1 MKKRGLTA
9 CLIFFSATLF
19 AGPPF
24 MTARENYL
32 EGLEALERYD
42 DYTAS
47 EYFHYAIEKNPYY
60 FEPYFGL
67 ARLLFLM
74 GQYEQALGF
83 AETAEKLN
91 TGHIDLL
98 TLKGRILVGLGR
110 FDEARALFEEVL
122 SRQSFNV
129 DARLGLADL
138 AVVAGTYDTALKSYE
153 SILKMVPNDKRALLS
168 MIVIYDSLGS
178 ENQARNYID
187 KCLSVF
193 PNDINVRLITAR
205 HYHRTGNNATAELHA
220 RIALDLKP
228 DFSDA
233 VVFLAELY
241 LDQGRTADAENV
253 LLPFLDYR
261 CDLFPIYYLLGEVN
275 RQKAD
280 FRKAADFYRQAQ
292 NLRYGDEVV
301 RIAYENLILADESLA
316 DLAPEAADWH
326 FSSATEYFRRN
337 YDRQGR
343 TEILRGLRLAPDSP
357 TGLKLLGE
365 SYKSDRLYGHYTE
378 LLKQLTALFPDDVA
392 LKDEAEIYN
401 NLLNGQV
408 AADWK
413 INQFSVVRTR
423 FPLAVYMTKKK
434 GNVFHYGLEQHL
446 LSYYESFLLG
456 DNDFFEIIDTAVV
469 DSFSQAFER
478 AKRSGAASFLLLN
491 PEENDRSIQLDCE
504 IYFAATGLRADTF
517 RITKIGNRR
526 FANSAEAL
534 SASLTAAKPVTGA
547 VVRYEFGKILIN
559 LGKLDGIK
567 SGDRLNIVRQG
578 YLTPG
583 KKGLELIYR
592 DSSVLGAVVADRVDD
607 CITECKV
614 EKRFFYDF
622 INEQDH
628 VVLIGEN
635 TPLPQNNEQIA
646 RDIYKEILKFD

>member
-9 CLIFFSATLF
+9 CLIFFSAALF

-24 MTARENYL
+24 TTARENYL
-32 EGLEALERYD
+32 KGLEALERYD

-60 FEPYFGL
+60 FEPHFGL
-67 ARLLFLM
+67 AKLLFLM
-74 GQYEQALGF
+74 GQYEQALEF

-91 TGHIDLL
+91 TGHVDLL

-110 FDEARALFEEVL
+110 FDEARELFTEVL
-122 SRQSFNV
+122 RRQSFNV

-178 ENQARNYID
+178 ESQARNYID

-205 HYHRTGNNATAELHA
+205 HYRRTGNEATAELHA

-228 DFSDA
+228 DFSEA
-233 VVFLAELY
+233 VVFLAGLY
-241 LDQGRTADAENV
+241 LDQGRAGDAENI

-280 FRKAADFYRQAQ
+280 FRKAADFYKQAQ

-301 RIAYENLILADESLA
+301 RIAFENLILADESLA
-316 DLAPEAADWH
+316 DLAPEAAGWH
-326 FSSATEYFRRN
+326 FSNATEYFQRN
-337 YDRQGR
+337 YDKQGR
-343 TEILRGLRLAPDSP
+343 TEILRGLRLDPDSP
-357 TGLKLLGE
+357 TGLKLLGD
-365 SYKSDRLYGHYTE
+365 SYKTAQLYGHYTE
-378 LLKQLTALFPDDVA
+378 LLKQLTTLFPDDVS

-401 NLLNGQV
+401 NRLNGQV

-413 INQFSVVRTR
+413 INQFSVIRTR
-423 FPLAVYMTKKK
+423 FPLAVYITKKK
-434 GNVFHYGLEQHL
+434 NSVFHYGLEQHL
-446 LSYYESFLLG
+446 LSYYESFLVS

-469 DSFSQAFER
+469 DSFSKAFER
-478 AKRSGAASFLLLN
+478 AKRSGAASFLVLN
-491 PEENDRSIQLDCE
+491 LEENDRSIQLDGE

-517 RITKIGNRR
+517 RITKIGNYR
-526 FANSAEAL
+526 FTNSAEAL
-534 SASLTAAKPVTGA
+534 SAYLSAAKPVTGA

-567 SGDRLNIVRQG
+567 PGDRLNIVRQG

-592 DSSVLGAVVADRVDD
+592 DSAVLGAVVVDRVDD
-607 CITECKV
+607 CISECKV

-628 VVLIGEN
+628 VVLIDDN